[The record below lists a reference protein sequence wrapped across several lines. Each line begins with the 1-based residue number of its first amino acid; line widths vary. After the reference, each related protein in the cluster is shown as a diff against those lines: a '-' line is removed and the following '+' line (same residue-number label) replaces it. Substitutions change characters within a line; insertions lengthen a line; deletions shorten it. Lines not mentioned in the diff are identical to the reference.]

1 MIDRCNKLAKM
12 SIKQIYQRDSFQM
25 SLIFLLLVHFR
36 KFMNRFMN
44 KDSSLL
50 FLYSISD
57 LYLPRIKNSNK
68 KTLLQEVRFA
78 LFEKKEYYYD
88 LLTLYITLGFSSKFH
103 F

>member
-57 LYLPRIKNSNK
+57 LYLPRIKNSK
-68 KTLLQEVRFA
+68 
-78 LFEKKEYYYD
+78 LF
-88 LLTLYITLGFSSKFH
+88 
-103 F
+103 

>member
-57 LYLPRIKNSNK
+57 LYLPRIKNSK
-68 KTLLQEVRFA
+68 LFYRKYRFA